1 MPAVSTHAV
10 AGIPAATEPSPG
22 REFRPTA
29 TDARLH
35 LALVLM
41 AAGLWVVAALFFW
54 WAGGDAAMAFFGLP
68 IAVFVVQLVFHA
80 VSGWRLR
87 DTPLVV
93 EPDGRVR
100 YGDRE
105 LCPAGSVT
113 AVRVV
118 PDPLSEADGH
128 KVALQTDTGAAV
140 GLPPPYFDSFL
151 TQAHAR
157 RFADQFAAGLGVP
170 VVDPG

>member
-1 MPAVSTHAV
+1 VSTQAV
-10 AGIPAATEPSPG
+10 AAVAPAIELPRG

-29 TDARLH
+29 AEGWVH
-35 LALVLM
+35 LGLGLM
-41 AAGLWVVAALFFW
+41 AAGMWVVVALFFW
-54 WAGGDAAMAFFGLP
+54 WAGGDVAMAFFGVP
-68 IAVFVVQLVFHA
+68 IALFVVQLIFHG

-93 EPDGRVR
+93 DPDGRLR

-105 LCPAGSVT
+105 LCPAGSVV

-118 PDPLSEADGH
+118 PDPLSEGDGH
-128 KVALQTDTGAAV
+128 KVALEADTGAAV
-140 GLPPPYFDSFL
+140 PLPPPYFDAFV

-157 RFADQFAAGLGVP
+157 RFADRLAAALGVP
-170 VVDPG
+170 VVGAD